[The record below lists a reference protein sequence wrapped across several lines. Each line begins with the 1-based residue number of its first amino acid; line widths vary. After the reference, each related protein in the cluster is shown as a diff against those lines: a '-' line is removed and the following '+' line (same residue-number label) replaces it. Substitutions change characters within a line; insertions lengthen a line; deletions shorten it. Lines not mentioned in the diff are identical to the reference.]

1 MISRYSPVNELIR
14 LQEDIN
20 RLFAEL
26 SGHISGGT
34 LQGTAGWVPNV
45 DLSEDSNE
53 FIVRAEVPGSTPD
66 ELQIIFNEGYLH
78 IRGEKKRL
86 PHETKVRYLCLE
98 RHYGKFS
105 RTIEVNAVV
114 DIDAAQARL
123 HNGVLTIVLPKLAN
137 RRRSEKIIPVE
148 TNVT

>member
-1 MISRYSPVNELIR
+1 MINPYSPVNELIR

-34 LQGTAGWVPNV
+34 LQGTASWVPNV
-45 DLSEDSNE
+45 DLSEDSKE
-53 FIVRAEVPGSTPD
+53 FVVKAEVPGSAPSD
-66 ELQIIFNEGYLH
+66 LQIIFNEGFLH

-98 RHYGKFS
+98 RHYGRFS
-105 RTIEVNAVV
+105 RAIQLNAVV

-123 HNGVLTIVLPKLAN
+123 HNGILAIILPKLAN
-137 RRRSEKIIPVE
+137 RRRSEKIIPID
-148 TNVT
+148 